1 MVFSMVEWY
10 IGLVHCRFPPNMP
23 KPKTWFRL
31 VVFVLIAAALGYA
44 GWHFTRPQPPEV
56 ELATIARGTV
66 ESTVVNTRAGTIKAC
81 RRAKL
86 APAAGG
92 QIVKL
97 WVKEGDRVK
106 AGQPLLELWNR
117 DLAAQREVTTR
128 QLATSEERR
137 REACIMADNAK
148 RDADRSQQLADKGF
162 VSPQSVEDARAQAR
176 SRQANCDA
184 MAADVKRAQ
193 AQIRVTSA
201 GLERTTLTAP
211 FAGIVARVTGEVGE
225 YTTPSPP
232 GIPTPPA
239 VDLID
244 DSCLYVSAPMDEVDA
259 PKIKPGQTARITL
272 DAMSGQTFSGKV
284 RRVAP
289 YVTEVEKQARTVD
302 VEADFDTPPKQVLL
316 VGYSADVEAII
327 EKRENVL
334 RVPTQAI
341 QQDGTVLVLGADDKL
356 ESRSLKTGLANW
368 AFTEVVS
375 GLKAGDRVLLSF
387 DQESVKAGVKVK
399 PNTLKGIKAAQQ

>member
-1 MVFSMVEWY
+1 
-10 IGLVHCRFPPNMP
+10 MP

-31 VVFVLIAAALGYA
+31 VVVVLIATALAYA
-44 GWHFTRPQPPEV
+44 GWHFTRPKPPEV
-56 ELATIARGTV
+56 ELATIGRGVV

-284 RRVAP
+284 RRIAP

-302 VEADFDTPPKQVLL
+302 VEADFDTPPKQILL

-327 EKRENVL
+327 EKRDNVL